1 MSRATPW
8 GGLGQGKPWPYET
21 PCHVWL
27 RPLAAL
33 RYHDS
38 TMPKHA
44 ATPVPII
51 NLKYSCFRLRVGS
64 SKIHR
69 WGVYAAEDIPANRK
83 VIEYTGEKI
92 GPREVKQR
100 ASTSYLFVLDDHW
113 TIDGA
118 AGGSGAQLINHSC
131 APNLVSRI
139 MQGHVLYMSLRA
151 IHKGEELTVDYNY
164 DDTDDTMHC
173 RCGKPKCRGTINQ
186 K

>member
-1 MSRATPW
+1 
-8 GGLGQGKPWPYET
+8 
-21 PCHVWL
+21 
-27 RPLAAL
+27 
-33 RYHDS
+33 
-38 TMPKHA
+38 MPRRD
-44 ATPVPII
+44 ATPVPVI
-51 NLKYSCFRLRVGS
+51 NPKYSCFCLRVGS

-100 ASTSYLFVLDDHW
+100 ASTPYLFVLDDHW

>member
-1 MSRATPW
+1 MNTAGHTAPRIKRECS
-8 GGLGQGKPWPYET
+8 PY
-21 PCHVWL
+21 
-27 RPLAAL
+27 
-33 RYHDS
+33 
-38 TMPKHA
+38 
-44 ATPVPII
+44 
-51 NLKYSCFRLRVGS
+51 RLRVGRS
-64 SKIHR
+64 AIHR
-69 WGVYAAEDIPANRK
+69 RGVFALEPIPRSRK